1 MASFRGGSGG
11 VEDGAGRRASE
22 VGGGAELPLPAT
34 GCSPSRRLSPEVAFS
49 GSPGK
54 RNLKTLMLVRV
65 SDLSLRKSLEI

>member
-1 MASFRGGSGG
+1 MAFFRGGSGG

-22 VGGGAELPLPAT
+22 VGGGTELPLAAA
-34 GCSPSRRLSPEVAFS
+34 GRLSPEVAFS

-54 RNLKTLMLVRV
+54 RNLKTVMLAGV